1 MFRYLWLC
9 IAALSLS
16 ACMETT
22 SNSTAFNGPSGTPV
36 NTAKCP
42 YSSTGCLKEASDT
55 CKGGPYQV
63 LDSDSHSG
71 GLVADVMAGPVTWY
85 SLSYRC
91 GPSDGKMPAFAFR
104 GQQFIDSPDVV
115 VNVPPQQGG
124 APAPNPQINCQ
135 SRRVGGTVQTT
146 C

>member
-9 IAALSLS
+9 LMAVSLS

-22 SNSTAFNGPSGTPV
+22 GNSSSFNGPSGTPV
-36 NTAKCP
+36 NTAKCA
-42 YSSTGCLKEASDT
+42 YSSTGCLKDASET
-55 CKGGPYQV
+55 CRGGPYQV

-85 SLSYRC
+85 ALTYRC
-91 GPSDGKMPAFAFR
+91 GPSDGKLPAFAFR
-104 GQQFIDSPDVV
+104 GQQFVDSPVV
-115 VNVPPQQGG
+115 VNTSPPPGG
-124 APAPNPQINCQ
+124 APAITPPITCQ
-135 SRRVGGTVQTT
+135 SRRVGGAIQTT